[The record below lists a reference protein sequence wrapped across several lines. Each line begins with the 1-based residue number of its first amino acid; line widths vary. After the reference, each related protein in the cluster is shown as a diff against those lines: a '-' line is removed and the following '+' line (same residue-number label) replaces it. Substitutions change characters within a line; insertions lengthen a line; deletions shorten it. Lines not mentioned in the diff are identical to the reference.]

1 MQSTGQTATQPVSR
15 QSRQSRV
22 MMYAI
27 DDLPGRGGRNPRS
40 SYRRGVPIA
49 TRSRRFDTRA
59 AAGLIESTTVSFTDA
74 EVPMPIRFPSLE
86 FFEALR
92 NEMRVA
98 RERFSRL
105 GFFDTTFVLRVLD
118 AGGET
123 PFEATLA
130 FEVFDCV
137 GVRAGAGENPD
148 FVLEG
153 GLAAWREMLDTIHA
167 LGATDAAHSINTLT
181 HFGEALQVRYDDP
194 DGHDKLY
201 RFAESIQEYFDLSAG
216 LDFVYPDGS
225 APPPR
230 ADAVRRSGT

>member
-1 MQSTGQTATQPVSR
+1 
-15 QSRQSRV
+15 
-22 MMYAI
+22 
-27 DDLPGRGGRNPRS
+27 
-40 SYRRGVPIA
+40 
-49 TRSRRFDTRA
+49 
-59 AAGLIESTTVSFTDA
+59 
-74 EVPMPIRFPSLE
+74 MPITFPSLA

-92 NEMRVA
+92 GEVGAA

-105 GFFDTTFVLRVLD
+105 GFFDTVFGIRVLD
-118 AGGET
+118 PHGA
-123 PFEATLA
+123 PLFEGALG

-137 GVRAGAGENPD
+137 AVREGFGGIEPD

-153 GLAAWREMLDTIHA
+153 PLPAWREMLDTIHR
-167 LGATDAAHSINTLT
+167 LGAADTAHSINTLT

-201 RFAESIQEYFDLSAG
+201 RFAESVQEYFDLSAG

-230 ADAVRRSGT
+230 AEPVRRSGT